1 MIPEIHTDPHK
12 ELIKEQIISAI
23 KRAPISHFEC
33 DNRLWNG
40 FLFEEIDINTL
51 KTYQTAAVYCADFA
65 KKTEDMIFYEI
76 KRIIHNSN
84 ITSLYVLNRQQIVE
98 ALNEYTEKNSFYGGA
113 LSAGNNYV

>member
-1 MIPEIHTDPHK
+1 MIPEIHTVPQRG
-12 ELIKEQIISAI
+12 LIKEQIIGTI
-23 KRAPISHFEC
+23 KRAPISRFEC

-51 KTYQTAAVYCADFA
+51 KTYQIAAVYCADFA

-76 KRIIHNSN
+76 ERIIHNSN

-98 ALNEYTEKNSFYGGA
+98 ALNEYTVNKVLLPGGA
-113 LSAGNNYV
+113 CGEI